1 MGCCDMMCAVTPPP
15 SVVYRG
21 LPTSDSSGALER
33 GLFRRYLDMFVKFF
47 WFQNDFVHDV
57 I

>member
-1 MGCCDMMCAVTPPP
+1 MMCPVTPPP
-15 SVVYRG
+15 SVVCRG

-33 GLFRRYLDMFVKFF
+33 GLFRRYLDMFVKFVL
-47 WFQNDFVHDV
+47 FQNDFVHDV